1 LRVRELLEAG
11 LLEELGDTE
20 PTGGRRAGR
29 VGFPPGAGVVLAIEL
44 GSTHARWRLADFA
57 ARPLADGG
65 SPIVISSGADEVLGP
80 VEAEVRQALD
90 DMDLAID
97 AVRSCAVGFPGPVNF
112 ADGRVTG
119 PPHMAGWDQA
129 PVHSLL
135 GKWVK
140 GPIVVD
146 NDVNVMAWGEYD
158 AKWRQEG
165 IHDLLFIKHGTGIGC
180 GIIANGQ
187 IYRGYDGTAG
197 EVGHICVAD
206 AAQNLMCSCGSK
218 NCLEVVAS
226 GGALVKR
233 LKAQDYKV
241 DTAGDVSRLVVQ
253 GDLLAMSMVRDAG
266 KALGA
271 VMSGIVSFFN
281 PAVIVMGGSLGAL
294 EISLLA
300 GMREATY
307 AQATMF
313 STRHLRIVPSS
324 LGPEASLHGA
334 TLLALD
340 LAYDTAIELLDD
352 RGRQALP

>member
-1 LRVRELLEAG
+1 VRELLEAG
-11 LLEELGDTE
+11 LLAELGDTE
-20 PTGGRRAGR
+20 ATGGRRAGR
-29 VGFPPGAGVVLAIEL
+29 VGFPSGAGVVLAVEL

-57 ARPLADGG
+57 ATPLAEAGF
-65 SPIVISSGADEVLGP
+65 PIVISSGAEEVMGP
-80 VEAEVRQALD
+80 VEAEVRHALERL
-90 DMDLAID
+90 DLPLE

-112 ADGRVTG
+112 ANGRVSG

-129 PVHSLL
+129 PVGSLL
-135 GKWVK
+135 SKWVQ
-140 GPIVVD
+140 GPVVVD
-146 NDVNVMAWGEYD
+146 NDVNVMAWGEYS
-158 AKWRQEG
+158 AKWRQEDV
-165 IHDLLFIKHGTGIGC
+165 HDLLFIKHGTGIGC

-197 EVGHICVAD
+197 EVGHIYVAD
-206 AAQNLMCSCGSK
+206 AAQNLMCSCGSR

-233 LKAQDYKV
+233 LKAQNYEV
-241 DTAGDVSRLVVQ
+241 ETAGDISRLVVQ

-281 PAVIVMGGSLGAL
+281 PAVIVMGGSLGSL

-324 LGPEASLHGA
+324 LGPEAGLHGA

-340 LAYDTAIELLDD
+340 LAYDAAIGLLEDK
-352 RGRQALP
+352 GRQAVL